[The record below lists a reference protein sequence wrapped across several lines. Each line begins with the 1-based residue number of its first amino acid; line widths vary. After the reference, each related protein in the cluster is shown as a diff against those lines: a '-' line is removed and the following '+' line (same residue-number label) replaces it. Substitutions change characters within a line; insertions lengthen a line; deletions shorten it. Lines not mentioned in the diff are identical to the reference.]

1 VHQHRHIIMVN
12 TDDDSDCQ
20 VHVNSRPAALLTRFD
35 GVDIVGT
42 LKIPAFIHECKHII
56 MMNTNDDNDCRVHV
70 NLRPA
75 TLLTHSD
82 GMDVAGVRGSPWPF
96 GSGPTSIPSG
106 PTTTT
111 RRR

>member
-1 VHQHRHIIMVN
+1 MVN
-12 TDDDSDCQ
+12 TDDDSDCR
-20 VHVNSRPAALLTRFD
+20 VHVNSRPAALLTRSD

-42 LKIPAFIHECKHII
+42 LKIPAFIHERKHII

-75 TLLTHSD
+75 TLLTRSD